1 LTLLRWP
8 RPALA
13 VLAAAALFA
22 APAATRAQVAGQAQV
37 YDPQP
42 PPGSAYL
49 RFANAL
55 GGELSLRPDGLAAIR
70 LETAPAQRVSPYMV
84 VQNVA
89 GRDLVLQ
96 ANAGEAVG
104 RVTLRAEPGSYV
116 TVILHRAPDGG
127 IAGTPVLDQADFNRA
142 RARLSYYNAAPGCPQ
157 ASLAVEPGGPV
168 IFDQVAPGA
177 AKSRSVNPVS
187 ARLRAGCG
195 GEAAAPFALEG
206 IEAGGMY
213 SVWLMRPDSGQ
224 PIAFLTRDTTAPWR
238 P

>member
-1 LTLLRWP
+1 LSFHRWP
-8 RPALA
+8 RSVLA
-13 VLAAAALFA
+13 TLAAAALLA
-22 APAATRAQVAGQAQV
+22 APAALRAQVSGQSQV

-55 GGELSLRPDGLAAIR
+55 GGEVSLHPDTLAALR
-70 LETAPAQRVSPYMV
+70 LDTAPAQRVSPYMV

-96 ANAGEAVG
+96 VSAGQAAG

-116 TVILHRAPDGG
+116 TVVLHRAADGG
-127 IAGTPVLDQADFNRA
+127 IAGTPVVDQADFNRA
-142 RARLSYYNAAPGCPQ
+142 RARLSFYNAAPDCPD
-157 ASLAVEPGGPV
+157 ATLAIEPSGPV
-168 IFDQVAPGA
+168 IFDKVAPGT

-187 ARLRAGCG
+187 AQLRASCG

-206 IEAGGMY
+206 LEAGGMY
-213 SVWLMRPDSGQ
+213 SIWLMRPEGGQ
-224 PIAFLTRDTTAPWR
+224 PVAFLGRDTTARWR